1 MRQHHDQPTTTIAI
15 LGCDTVVGRSL
26 SVLLE
31 SHGYNTVLLD
41 SHPTGVVDELLEGA
55 HLLIL
60 TPRVDQGVREAF
72 LGAMGKRVP
81 QKAEMPVIAL
91 STAPEENLPEEEGVI
106 RVPWPYETK
115 DLVDRIEAALLD
127 VPAASTSST
136 TQDRTG

>member
-1 MRQHHDQPTTTIAI
+1 VEHHPQPTTIAI

-41 SHPTGVVDELLEGA
+41 SYPTGVLDELLEGA

-72 LGAMGKRVP
+72 LGAMGKSTP
-81 QKAEMPVIAL
+81 QKADMPVIAL
-91 STAPEENLPEEEGVI
+91 STPVEEGLPEKEGI
-106 RVPWPYETK
+106 ISVPCPCETNV
-115 DLVDRIEAALLD
+115 LVDRIEAALLD
-127 VPAASTSST
+127 APAASTSPT
-136 TQDRTG
+136 TQAGTG